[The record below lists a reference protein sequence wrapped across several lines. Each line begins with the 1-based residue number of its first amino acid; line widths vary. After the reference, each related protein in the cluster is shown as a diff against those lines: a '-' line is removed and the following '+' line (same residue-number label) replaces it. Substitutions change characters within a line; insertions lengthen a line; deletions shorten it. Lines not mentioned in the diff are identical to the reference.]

1 VALTGAG
8 VSWQV
13 YQEVDNYECN
23 LLEMFASFQNA
34 PVNSTLYRSGVRTFA
49 PGQFECDA
57 AHDRLPTVS
66 WLIPAIACT
75 KAG

>member
-1 VALTGAG
+1 
-8 VSWQV
+8 
-13 YQEVDNYECN
+13 
-23 LLEMFASFQNA
+23 
-34 PVNSTLYRSGVRTFA
+34 VNSTLYRSGVRTFA